1 MCEPAFF
8 TALGMSAAN
17 AATAAS
23 VATTV
28 GTIASVGGTVLSA
41 VGAYN
46 QSQAT
51 KDQAAYQAAVADN
64 NAIIAERNAR
74 GIEKRGKRAAAQ
86 QRLKTRQ
93 LQSRQAVG
101 LAGQGGDITDEG
113 EVNLLAE
120 SGALGEL
127 DAQMIRTNAERDA
140 YNARVQGQGFTN
152 QSIMHTATADAQ
164 NPLLEAGGTVLT
176 GFGQVASQ
184 WYK

>member
-8 TALGMSAAN
+8 TAVGMSAAN

-46 QSQAT
+46 QSQAA
-51 KDQAAYQAAVADN
+51 KDKAAFDSAVSRN
-64 NAIIAERNAR
+64 NQIIAERKAVDI
-74 GIEKRGKRAAAQ
+74 GKRGKLAEQ
-86 QRLKTRQ
+86 QQKLKTRQ
-93 LQSRQAVG
+93 LQARQTVG
-101 LAGQGGDITDEG
+101 LAGQGSDVVAEG
-113 EVNLLAE
+113 EVNLLADTAE
-120 SGALGEL
+120 LGNL
-127 DAQMIRTNAERDA
+127 DAVAIRKDAERQA
-140 YNARVQGQGFTN
+140 GATRAQAANFGA
-152 QSIMHTATADAQ
+152 QSQLSQFESDAQ
-164 NPLLEAGGTVLT
+164 NPLLEAGSTVLT